1 MYLSAMGAPGSRRPC
16 GAMPA
21 KGGFLKFA
29 SYKTGNIREH
39 HVTASSY
46 PRSGVSAGLG
56 RSGLPSRACRSVWQ
70 DLGNLGEGT
79 PALHPE
85 AYRGPAAVRDHRRL
99 AAATVRCLLGYV
111 ALPVSLRPSCSA
123 TRLYRELRSPGAD
136 LDGRGLASGGSSR
149 IASANRG
156 NASSSVRFLCVRRAT
171 MSATHAVLTPARSA
185 KAFIG

>member
-1 MYLSAMGAPGSRRPC
+1 MAAVYLSMYLSAMGAPGSCRPC
-16 GAMPA
+16 GAIPA

-111 ALPVSLRPSCSA
+111 ALPVLSGSVVQLRVCTGNSG
-123 TRLYRELRSPGAD
+123 RLAPTLTGVVS
-136 LDGRGLASGGSSR
+136 
-149 IASANRG
+149 
-156 NASSSVRFLCVRRAT
+156 RRA
-171 MSATHAVLTPARSA
+171 AVL
-185 KAFIG
+185 G